1 MKKIK
6 RIVIKLGTSVI
17 TDSDGKIKKEHVSG
31 IVDQVAEGIKSGV
44 EVALVSSG
52 AIAVGMER
60 LKIATRP
67 KEIAKLQ
74 AIASVGQGLLIRMYS
89 DLFSSHGIPVG
100 QILLTR
106 QDVTDRR
113 QYLNARRTLDTLF
126 EMGAVPVV
134 NENDTVATEE
144 ITLGDN
150 DILAG
155 LVTALTHAD
164 MLALLTD
171 TEGLFTGDPRK
182 DENAKLL
189 QEVSSI
195 TPQIEK
201 LGGGTGSRF
210 ASGGMSSKIQAAK
223 IAVLA
228 GSDAIICDGQSRSV
242 ILDILKGKEVGTRFL
257 ASKAIKSKKHWIGF
271 AKQSSGRLVIDEGAA
286 KALIEKGKSLLS
298 AGVVEI
304 EGEFS
309 AGDCVDIFCKDG
321 RYIGRGLVN
330 YGYREAERV
339 KGLRSDQIEEVL
351 GDSSEVLVHRDQ
363 LLVLETPGG
372 TNE

>member
-1 MKKIK
+1 
-6 RIVIKLGTSVI
+6 
-17 TDSDGKIKKEHVSG
+17 
-31 IVDQVAEGIKSGV
+31 
-44 EVALVSSG
+44 
-52 AIAVGMER
+52 
-60 LKIATRP
+60 
-67 KEIAKLQ
+67 
-74 AIASVGQGLLIRMYS
+74 
-89 DLFSSHGIPVG
+89 
-100 QILLTR
+100 
-106 QDVTDRR
+106 
-113 QYLNARRTLDTLF
+113 
-126 EMGAVPVV
+126 
-134 NENDTVATEE
+134 
-144 ITLGDN
+144 
-150 DILAG
+150 
-155 LVTALTHAD
+155 
-164 MLALLTD
+164 
-171 TEGLFTGDPRK
+171 
-182 DENAKLL
+182 
-189 QEVSSI
+189 
-195 TPQIEK
+195 
-201 LGGGTGSRF
+201 
-210 ASGGMSSKIQAAK
+210 
-223 IAVLA
+223 
-228 GSDAIICDGQSRSV
+228 
-242 ILDILKGKEVGTRFL
+242 KGKEVGTRFL